1 MVLAENKGD
10 GRDDD
15 DVVLVFAC
23 GSLESFRVENKALF
37 LWDDDD
43 DDEGATGKKANA
55 LFREASSSKSS
66 TSNSGLAIHD

>member
-37 LWDDDD
+37 LWDDERETD
-43 DDEGATGKKANA
+43 KKANA
-55 LFREASSSKSS
+55 LLFREASSSKSS